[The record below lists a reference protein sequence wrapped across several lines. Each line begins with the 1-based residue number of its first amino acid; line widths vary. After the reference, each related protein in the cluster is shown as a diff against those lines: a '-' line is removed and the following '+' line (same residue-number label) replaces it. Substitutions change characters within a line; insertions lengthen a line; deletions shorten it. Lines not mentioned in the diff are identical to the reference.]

1 MPPHEASIINP
12 NVANTMSEQRV
23 AIVGAGIAGLH
34 CASILIE
41 NGIEVLIFDQEREV
55 GGRMKTTRKDGFLLD
70 HGFHVLQTAYPTASR
85 VLDYKTL
92 RCKAFQPGAL
102 VVDSRKGKAKIR
114 RMADPWRQPIRGM
127 MSAFNGFAGMA
138 DLLRVAQLRR
148 EVVKGSIDSQFD
160 GNDATTM
167 EWLHSKGFS
176 ESMIQR
182 FFLPLFSGIFLES
195 DLRTNERMFRFVFR
209 MMAKGKM
216 VLPAEGIGSVPEKM
230 AEQIGNDRLRL
241 GVRISGIDEGAVRF
255 RGEAH
260 RFDTVVKAFSEP
272 TKEGLTR
279 SVWTMHLDAE
289 KAPFRSKHILLNG
302 NLSEPS
308 SLITHV
314 AVPSNVQSSYAPDGR
329 SLVTVTIVGDRV
341 TAAGIQEPSGIEA
354 AARDELGHWFG
365 DGTVSTWRTL
375 DVNCVEHALPEIG
388 AGMRLTNQPRQG
400 ESGVIECGDYLLHG
414 SVEGA
419 LLTAEKAAQEIIEK
433 LKTPTSSN
441 QQPMRRF

>member
-1 MPPHEASIINP
+1 M
-12 NVANTMSEQRV
+12 TEQRV
-23 AIVGAGIAGLH
+23 AVVGAGIAGLH

-41 NGIEVLIFDQEREV
+41 NGIDVLIFDRETEV
-55 GGRMKTTRKDGFLLD
+55 GGRMRTTNVDGFLLD
-70 HGFHVLQTAYPTASR
+70 QGFHVLQTAYPTASR
-85 VLDYKTL
+85 VIDYKAL

-102 VVDSRKGKAKIR
+102 VIDSRKGKPKIR
-114 RMADPWRQPIRGM
+114 KMADPWRQPIRGII
-127 MSAFNGFAGMA
+127 SAFNGFAGMA
-138 DLLRVAQLRR
+138 DLLRIARLRR
-148 EVVKGSIDSQFD
+148 DVLKGSIDSQFD
-160 GNDATTM
+160 GEDSTTM
-167 EWLHSKGFS
+167 EWLHSRGFS

-209 MMAKGKM
+209 MMSKGKM
-216 VLPAEGIGSVPEKM
+216 VLPTDGIGSVTAKM
-230 AEQIGNDRLRL
+230 AEQIGEDKFRL
-241 GVRISGIDEGAVRF
+241 GVRIGGIDEGAIRF

-260 RFDTVVKAFSEP
+260 RFDAVVKAFSESDDDGP
-272 TKEGLTR
+272 KR
-279 SVWTMHLDAE
+279 SVWTMYLDAE
-289 KAPFRSKHILLNG
+289 EAPFRSKHILLNG
-302 NLSEPS
+302 NLGEPS
-308 SLITHV
+308 ALIAHV
-314 AVPSNVQSSYAPDGR
+314 AVPSNVQSSYAPKGR
-329 SLVTVTIVGDRV
+329 NLVAVTIVGDRAV
-341 TAAGIQEPSGIEA
+341 SAGIQNPSGIEA
-354 AARDELGHWFG
+354 AAREELGQWFG

-400 ESGVIECGDYLLHG
+400 ESGATECGDYLLHG